1 MRVILTVDSHVQC
14 ICIMDGAAFRN
25 QKMSIGIL
33 KTGWRANRQGT
44 ETSVSGP
51 GPCSDDIAAFRNI
64 CSFTMGIYDPH
75 FQHHRASNLS
85 L

>member
-1 MRVILTVDSHVQC
+1 LTDHTPRGP
-14 ICIMDGAAFRN
+14 DT
-25 QKMSIGIL
+25 L
-33 KTGWRANRQGT
+33 KFQSPADWRASQFLEFRLT
-44 ETSVSGP
+44 FSD
-51 GPCSDDIAAFRNI
+51 CSDDIGAFRNI